1 MPGTSL
7 LIRGARQLIT
17 LRGSSSARRGVE
29 LTELS
34 IIEDGAMLIAP
45 NGLIQE
51 VGPARRVENLAAARG
66 AEEIPASGC
75 VVMPGLVDCHTHL
88 LDSVRRGMR
97 SWTGARLE
105 MEARE
110 TLAWL
115 VRHGT
120 TAIEVKVQDAREAKV
135 VTALDG
141 MVMDVASTLFR
152 PQIAPDVAS
161 CACGGCLRFASVDC
175 GPGALDEGQARQILQ
190 AAHGCG
196 YRLRVHG
203 GTAAR
208 TAIEAGA
215 VTLDHIEHVP
225 DPDVE
230 LLASSTTIVTLFP
243 GIEFQNGRSGTNA
256 RRLIDA
262 GAAVALATDLSPS
275 TSLAASMLTMMS
287 IASTI
292 MRLSP
297 AEALVAATI
306 NGAHALGLER
316 SIGTLEVGK
325 QADVVILDIPDYREI
340 PRLAGL
346 NVVRTTIKRG
356 SVIYRRGDVL
366 WKSE

>member
-1 MPGTSL
+1 M
-7 LIRGARQLIT
+7 IT

-66 AEEIPASGC
+66 AEEVPASGC
-75 VVMPGLVDCHTHL
+75 VVMPGFVDCHTHL
-88 LDSVRRGMR
+88 LDAVRRGTR

-110 TLAWL
+110 ALAWL

-120 TAIEVKVQDAREAKV
+120 TAIEVKVQDAREAKIV
-135 VTALDG
+135 AALDG
-141 MVMDVASTLFR
+141 MATDIAATLFR
-152 PQIAPDVAS
+152 PQVAPDIEGH
-161 CACGGCLRFASVDC
+161 ACGGCLRFASVDC
-175 GPGALDEGQARQILQ
+175 SHGALDEGQARRVLREAQE
-190 AAHGCG
+190 CG

-203 GTAAR
+203 GAGAQA
-208 TAIEAGA
+208 AIEASA

-225 DPDVE
+225 NPDVE
-230 LLASSTTIVTLFP
+230 LLASSATIVTLFP
-243 GIEFQNGRSGTNA
+243 GIEFQNGRSGTTA

-275 TSLAASMLTMMS
+275 TSLAANMLTMVS

-316 SIGTLEVGK
+316 SIGTIEVGK
-325 QADVVILDIPDYREI
+325 QADVIILEIPDYREI
-340 PRLAGL
+340 PRLVGF

-366 WKSE
+366 WNSA